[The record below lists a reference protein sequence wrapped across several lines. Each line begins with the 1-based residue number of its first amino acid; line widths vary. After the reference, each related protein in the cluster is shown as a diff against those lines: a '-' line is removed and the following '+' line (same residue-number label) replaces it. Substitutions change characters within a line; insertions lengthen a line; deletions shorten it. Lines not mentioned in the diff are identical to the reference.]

1 MEIIKTIQGICKAN
15 AGVRKET
22 KIGFVP
28 TMGYLH
34 EGHAS
39 LIKRAKSENDI
50 VVVSIF
56 VNPMQFAPNEDLAT
70 YPRNLE
76 KDAKLCEIL
85 GVDYLFAPDSNEIY
99 GENFFTQVSVPSLN
113 NKLCGITRPTHFSGV
128 CTVVLKL
135 FNIVKPTNA
144 YFGLKDFQQYTI
156 IKTMVQNLNLSVNIV
171 GCDIIREESG
181 LALSSRNSY
190 LSEKEKEDALVLYEA
205 ILYANESAEKNAE
218 QLITELKEIIQR
230 KARID
235 YIEMVDEKTLEPIEI
250 VDRDCRLIMAAYV
263 GNTRLIDNF
272 KINGKK

>member
-1 MEIIKTIQGICKAN
+1 MEIIRAIEDVN
-15 AGVRKET
+15 FSSS

-39 LIKRAKSENDI
+39 LIKRAVLENDI

-56 VNPMQFAPNEDLAT
+56 INPTQFAPNEDLDK
-70 YPRNLE
+70 YPRDLE
-76 KDAKLCEIL
+76 SDSKLCENL
-85 GVDYLFAPDSNEIY
+85 GVDYLFVPDANEIY
-99 GENFFTQVSVPSLN
+99 GEDFFTQVTVANLS
-113 NKLCGITRPTHFSGV
+113 NKLCGITRSTHFAGV

-135 FNIVKPTNA
+135 FNIINPNNA

-156 IKTMVQNLNLSVNIV
+156 IKTMVQNLNLKINII

-190 LSEKEKEDALVLYEA
+190 LSQKEKVDALVLYEA
-205 ILYANESAEKNAE
+205 ILYANESSERSAKK
-218 QLITELKEIIQR
+218 LIIELKKIIEK

-235 YIEMVDEKTLEPIEI
+235 YVEIVDEKTLEPVELL
-250 VDRDCRLIMAAYV
+250 DRDCRLVMAAYI
-263 GNTRLIDNF
+263 GNTRLIDNSAVYVGSS
-272 KINGKK
+272 KE